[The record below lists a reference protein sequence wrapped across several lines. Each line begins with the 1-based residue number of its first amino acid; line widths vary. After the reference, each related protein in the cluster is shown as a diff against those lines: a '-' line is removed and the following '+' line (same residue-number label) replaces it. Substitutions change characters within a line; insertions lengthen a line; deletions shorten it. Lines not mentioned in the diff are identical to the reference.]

1 MKSLK
6 SVDNQCITLLV
17 LILLLAS
24 CNPKKEN
31 KIQSDAEVVKQDS
44 LWRNIELYDSETDYT
59 LVIDNDSIRRI
70 LSFRKNVDSSEFRYI
85 NYQISNNQKRN
96 LKDEIQFIDRLWR
109 LAEDSINITPKG
121 IMVGYPLEYKDVLKN
136 HIEALKETGNFDINN
151 YDSLRLIMISK
162 HVYQPLETYL
172 KSRGYQLTKI
182 STEKHGYVPK
192 DDLKELGYPDSLKI
206 PVPYM
211 VWLEVKPNY

>member
-6 SVDNQCITLLV
+6 SVDNQYITLLV

-31 KIQSDAEVVKQDS
+31 VDQ
-44 LWRNIELYDSETDYT
+44 IELLEKDSIYGDVEFCESKREYT
-59 LVIDNDSIRRI
+59 LFYEKDTIQRI
-70 LSFRKNVDSSEFRYI
+70 LSFRRNNDSILFDHI
-85 NYQISNNQKRN
+85 NYQTTHNQKIK
-96 LKDEIQFIDRLWR
+96 LSDEIKYIDGLWETIDYVIDVQ
-109 LAEDSINITPKG
+109 LKS
-121 IMVGYPLEYKDVLKN
+121 IMVGYPLEYKDVLIN
-136 HIEALKETGNFDINN
+136 HIEALKERGNFDINN
-151 YDSLRLIMISK
+151 YDLLRSIMLSK